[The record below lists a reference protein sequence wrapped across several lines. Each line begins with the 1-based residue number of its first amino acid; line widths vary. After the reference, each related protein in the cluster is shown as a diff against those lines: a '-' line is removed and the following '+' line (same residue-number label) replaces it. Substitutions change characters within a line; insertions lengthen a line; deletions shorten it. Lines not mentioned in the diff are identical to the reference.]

1 MDHLDELIASV
12 IETLEVRET
21 TVQDRSGH
29 WYSLRIRPYKTMD
42 NKIDGAVLVL
52 IDVDQLR
59 RMAPATSTS

>member
-1 MDHLDELIASV
+1 
-12 IETLEVRET
+12 VRET
-21 TVQDRSGH
+21 TVQDRGGR

-59 RMAPATSTS
+59 RMAPLPA